1 MRAAWLVLLV
11 AACDLQPPPKQAP
24 APPLAPAAVPVDAD
38 DTAACATTAGHIADV
53 LIGAA
58 DQTSRV
64 ALEHDRPLLVQRT
77 ADGCNRDHWTDE
89 VRGCYGAA
97 NDAASLDRCGKLVA
111 KRN

>member
-11 AACDLQPPPKQAP
+11 AGCDLQPPPKQAP
-24 APPLAPAAVPVDAD
+24 APPPASAAAPVDAD
-38 DTAACATTAGHIADV
+38 EMTACTTMASHIADV

-64 ALEHDRPLLVQRT
+64 ALEHDRALLVQRT
-77 ADGCNRDHWTDE
+77 ADGCNRDRWTDD
-89 VRGCYGAA
+89 VRSCYAQA
-97 NDAASLDRCGKLVA
+97 NDTAALDRCGKLVA

>member
-1 MRAAWLVLLV
+1 MRAAWLVLLL
-11 AACDLQPPPKQAP
+11 AACDLKPAPKQAP
-24 APPLAPAAVPVDAD
+24 APPPTATVPPDAD
-38 DTAACATTAGHIADV
+38 EMTACTTMAGHIADV
-53 LIGAA
+53 LISAA

-64 ALEHDRPLLVQRT
+64 ALEHDRALLVQRA

-97 NDAASLDRCGKLVA
+97 NDPAALDRCGKLVA